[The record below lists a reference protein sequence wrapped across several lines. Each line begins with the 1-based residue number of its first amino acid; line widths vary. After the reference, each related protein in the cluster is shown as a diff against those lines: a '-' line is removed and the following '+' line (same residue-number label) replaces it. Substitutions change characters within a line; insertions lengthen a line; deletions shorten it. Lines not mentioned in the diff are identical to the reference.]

1 MNWNNVSQRDRQV
14 FYQGRLDKKLENQ
27 KIQLRDNL
35 IRLTGTPEDI
45 LVISKKVDSN
55 LSTKSTIV
63 KTHIVTNVIFPPL
76 KDVPVR
82 KVKQDF
88 GSGYVL
94 TNIVSAYGEGSEQ
107 GSGQENPQQDLTTLT
122 INLPLNSD
130 IEKDNKIVKV
140 FVQENEINT
149 IMVFDVLE
157 VLSSY
162 SNNSPLTLSAKIAL
176 STDPIDPEKKI
187 YKMITTLADRRI
199 TAGY

>member
-55 LSTKSTIV
+55 LSTKSTII

-88 GSGYVL
+88 GSGYIL

-107 GSGQENPQQDLTTLT
+107 GSGQGNPQQGLTTLT
-122 INLPLNSD
+122 ISLPLNSD

-140 FVQENEINT
+140 FVQENKINT

-176 STDPIDPEKKI
+176 STDPIDPEKRI

>member
-55 LSTKSTIV
+55 LTTKSTIV
-63 KTHIVTNVIFPPL
+63 KAHIVTNVVFPPL

-94 TNIVSAYGEGSEQ
+94 TNIVSSYGEGSEQ
-107 GSGQENPQQDLTTLT
+107 GSGQGNPQQDLTTLT
-122 INLPLNSD
+122 IQLPLESD
-130 IEKDNKIVKV
+130 IEKDNKIIKV
-140 FVQENEINT
+140 FIQENKVNT

-162 SNNSPLTLSAKIAL
+162 SNNSPLTLSAKVAL